1 MIKLSRLLSAIVT
14 VLALSSVAHVAH
26 AQAPTATEREQ
37 AAISVKKYY
46 DMRKAGFDVDNA
58 RYDIVML
65 GDSITEGGNWGA
77 MFPGLSIA
85 NRGIGGDT
93 TEGMSRRLDSVIGV
107 APRKVFFMAGVNDIA
122 IDSQT
127 AAQVFERYRSIV
139 DTLRQARIEV
149 VVQSTLLV
157 GPAFPLA
164 INGVI
169 RDFDVRLQA
178 YCASGAC
185 TYVDLNPILA
195 PTGTL
200 DLRYTVDHLHL
211 NELGYK
217 AWREKIAPLM
227 R

>member
-1 MIKLSRLLSAIVT
+1 MIRLSRLLNAIVT
-14 VLALSSVAHVAH
+14 VLAIALVTTTVH
-26 AQAPTATEREQ
+26 AQAPTPAEREQ
-37 AAISVKKYY
+37 AAISVKKHY
-46 DMRKAGFDVDNA
+46 DMRKAGFDADNA

-77 MFPGLSIA
+77 LFPGQSIA

-93 TEGMSRRLDSVIGV
+93 TTGMSRRLDSVIGV

-127 AAQVFERYRSIV
+127 VVQVFERYRGIV

-149 VVQSTLLV
+149 IVQSTLLV
-157 GPAFPLA
+157 GPAFPVA
-164 INGVI
+164 INGAI
-169 RDFDVRLQA
+169 RDFDTRLQS

-185 TYVDLNPILA
+185 TYVDLNPLLA

-211 NELGYK
+211 NESGYK
-217 AWREKIAPLM
+217 IWAEKIAPLL